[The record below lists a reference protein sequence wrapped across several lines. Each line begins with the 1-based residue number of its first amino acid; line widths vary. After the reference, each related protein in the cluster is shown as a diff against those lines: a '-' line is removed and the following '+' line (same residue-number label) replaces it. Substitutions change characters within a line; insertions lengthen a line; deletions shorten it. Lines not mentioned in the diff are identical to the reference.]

1 VISLEEAHRRVA
13 KFLSQPSPYPND
25 PNDLVVI
32 DESTI
37 ERPWG
42 WIFFY
47 DSAAHIRSGSLD
59 DMVAGNAPVLVE
71 RESGRLFLT
80 GTAEDTEHYIALFE
94 NGELEEL
101 ELVDPRFYS

>member
-13 KFLSQPSPYPND
+13 KFLRQPSPYSDD

-42 WIFFY
+42 WVFFY
-47 DSAAHIRSGSLD
+47 DSATHIRSGSLD

-80 GTAEDTEHYIALFE
+80 GTSEPAEHYIALFE
-94 NGELEEL
+94 QGEIEGL
-101 ELVDPRFYS
+101 ELVDPCLYS